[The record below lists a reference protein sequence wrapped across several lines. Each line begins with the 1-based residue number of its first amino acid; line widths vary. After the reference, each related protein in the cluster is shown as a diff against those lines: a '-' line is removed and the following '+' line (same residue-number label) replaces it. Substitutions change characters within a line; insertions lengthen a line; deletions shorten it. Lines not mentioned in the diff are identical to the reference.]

1 MKTRALACPGWK
13 MSIAC
18 GWLVVD
24 YSGSVRPGPTVD
36 RAEELFDYFLN
47 DPILAAKKHTNNR
60 IYQVDQMVQKLIH
73 PSPPD
78 KYYNSELRIGFS
90 L

>member
-13 MSIAC
+13 MFITC

-36 RAEELFDYFLN
+36 GGEDFWLF
-47 DPILAAKKHTNNR
+47 
-60 IYQVDQMVQKLIH
+60 
-73 PSPPD
+73 
-78 KYYNSELRIGFS
+78 FS
-90 L
+90 LCPFDDPKSDKFIPRFSYGKKYPRQEKCEPWWSSGPSLVFYFCS